1 MFLINSQW
9 DFPNVWAPC
18 VYFLV
23 YGLENLNQPRTSELA
38 FKWAQRWVQ
47 SNYKAFNE
55 TGAMYEKYIATE
67 FGVSGSGGEYEVQK
81 GFGWSNGAVLDFLDR
96 YGDRMEATS
105 GGSSRKIVNFGV
117 LLSIVSTVVMRIFI

>member
-1 MFLINSQW
+1 
-9 DFPNVWAPC
+9 
-18 VYFLV
+18 
-23 YGLENLNQPRTSELA
+23 
-38 FKWAQRWVQ
+38 
-47 SNYKAFNE
+47 
-55 TGAMYEKYIATE
+55 MYEKYIATE